1 MKFES
6 TLSKIAES
14 VFSATDLQ
22 TAKNRFIEHVSETK
36 VKDKEKMIAT
46 VKELT
51 SLQAVHRYTAN
62 ALLKFEGL
70 GMNNFDKT
78 ARQAAAETAH
88 N

>member
-1 MKFES
+1 MKIES

-22 TAKNRFIEHVSETK
+22 TAQNRFIQHVSETK
-36 VKDKEKMIAT
+36 VKDKEKMVSV

-51 SLQAVHRYTAN
+51 TLQAVHRYTAN

-70 GMNNFDKT
+70 GLGENLSIK
-78 ARQAAAETAH
+78 
-88 N
+88 